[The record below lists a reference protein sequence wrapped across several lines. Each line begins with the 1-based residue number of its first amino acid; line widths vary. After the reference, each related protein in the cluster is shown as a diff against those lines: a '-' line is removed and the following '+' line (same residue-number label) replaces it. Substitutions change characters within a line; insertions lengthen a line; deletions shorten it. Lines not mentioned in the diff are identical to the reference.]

1 MIGACV
7 ITGGAL
13 WKGGKGF
20 RWMVESTA
28 KLSCETD
35 ASFYN
40 LESYELRLRSL
51 LLLLRK
57 EGREEC
63 DHDHN
68 LN

>member
-1 MIGACV
+1 MIGAYV

-20 RWMVESTA
+20 RWMIESTA
-28 KLSCETD
+28 ELSCETD

-51 LLLLRK
+51 LSIEKK
-57 EGREEC
+57 EVKIVIMIII
-63 DHDHN
+63 
-68 LN
+68 